1 MTDELKGE
9 EKESKSDKEIEKVDK
24 EFLSK
29 AKNSRD
35 LIDKKLR
42 TFENTIENISE
53 TITNGETTEKG
64 ENEGKATKEIDTET
78 KESQIKLDA
87 ILKKIDDKEEYLAAI
102 EETISGLEE
111 KYDRKTEEM
120 NNLDERLNITQE
132 SKDNLEQEYK
142 ELLRNNEQ
150 LIKTYESRQVD
161 LIVLTDSVKEKVA
174 SQEELRNKNTKLNQ
188 DIQDGEATLDKQK
201 ENSEALEK
209 KLKSLQAENETF
221 KFFISKNKSELEHT
235 NIEIDAKEEEKKLLT
250 EQIEKKER
258 RIKEVEQRIKDYH
271 EGFPEMEKQRET
283 YEELLA
289 KYKVQL
295 ADKQQQLIEIESRIQ
310 DLDEDLNSLDEQINS
325 KQNLIDANEKRFEDL
340 KKDIETSNIEHI
352 EREERLDA
360 LTEKLKHMDSEHG
373 KLVKA
378 KEAIETSTNDSKLIL
393 QQLKEE
399 LENQEKE
406 IRDKE
411 SRIHRLEV
419 LSAIYRASKFFGG
432 ILIGF
437 GIFFIIWA
445 VGIFANVIDLG
456 EVNINSFLIVLFLLI
471 GAILSIISGI
481 FHLEKS

>member
-1 MTDELKGE
+1 MTDEFKAE
-9 EKESKSDKEIEKVDK
+9 KKESKSEKESEKVDK

-42 TFENTIENISE
+42 AFEDNIENISE
-53 TITNGETTEKG
+53 TFANGETTEKR
-64 ENEGKATKEIDTET
+64 ETEEKPPVEINAEI
-78 KESQIKLDA
+78 KESQIKLDTL
-87 ILKKIDDKEEYLAAI
+87 LKRVNDKEEYLAAI
-102 EETISGLEE
+102 EETISSLEE
-111 KYDRKTEEM
+111 KYNRKTEEM
-120 NNLDERLNITQE
+120 SNLDERFNITKE

-161 LIVLTDSVKEKVA
+161 LIVLTDSVKEKIA
-174 SQEELRNKNTKLNQ
+174 AQDELRNKTAKLNQ
-188 DIQDGEATLDKQK
+188 EIRDWDVKLEKQR
-201 ENSEALEK
+201 EDSEALEK
-209 KLKSLQAENETF
+209 KLKSQRAENDTI
-221 KFFISKNKSELEHT
+221 KITISKNKIELEHSNT
-235 NIEIDAKEEEKKLLT
+235 EIDAKEEEKELLT

-258 RIKEVEQRIKDYH
+258 RIKEVEQRVEEFHD
-271 EGFPEMEKQRET
+271 GFPEMEKQRET

-289 KYKVQL
+289 KYKIQL
-295 ADKQQQLIEIESRIQ
+295 TDKQQQLIEIESRIQ
-310 DLDEDLNSLDEQINS
+310 DVGAIENSLDEQINS
-325 KQNLIDANEKRFEDL
+325 KQNLIDANEKRVEDL
-340 KKDIETSNIEHI
+340 KQDIEVSRTEHI
-352 EREERLDA
+352 EIEQRLEA
-360 LTEKLKHMDSEHG
+360 LKEKLTHMETEHG

-378 KEAIETSTNDSKLIL
+378 KDAIESTTNDSKIIL
-393 QQLKEE
+393 QRLKDE

-437 GIFFIIWA
+437 GIFFIIWT
-445 VGIFANVIDLG
+445 VGIFTNVIELG
-456 EVNINSFLIVLFLLI
+456 EVNTNSTLLVVFLLI